1 MQENNIE
8 SKEQSKFSEFI
19 TDKKKIIICTAS
31 VLVIVLAAT
40 MGYMF
45 SVKDK
50 VASWNNKIYSGI
62 SIYGV
67 DLSGQTAEEAK
78 TTLESQ
84 LITKINNKIINV
96 NVGEQNF
103 QLSYNDINSLIDVDA
118 TVKEALAYGK
128 DASLF
133 EKNSMIKK
141 GVNHEMETVL
151 VYDENKIIEFANHIN
166 DAVKVEPID
175 AAISISAGA
184 ISITNETIGKKI
196 NVEALVDKIK
206 ESISPEGSEE
216 VIVVELEDS
225 VPRVT
230 AAELQKI
237 DGILSSF
244 SGSYVNSAAGRVTNM
259 KIATNSVNGTL
270 LMPGDEFSYNKA
282 IGETTAENGYQQAG
296 AYVSGEVVQEYGGG
310 VCHISTT
317 LYRAV
322 MRANLK
328 SSLRYNH
335 SMMVSYAEPSLDA
348 TVYEGDIDYR
358 FVNTYDFPI
367 YIEGYMTSNSIV
379 FNIYGNKE
387 GFGTNTYDLVNEVIE
402 KIDYTTEYVNDAT
415 LAEGSKVTTV
425 NGMPGYRSQ
434 AYLVTYSNG
443 VEVSRE
449 FISSDYYAQ
458 MNTVVKVGAK
468 KANTT
473 TTESNNNS
481 ASTESI
487 NNNTNNSQANGGN
500 ESSENSGNNQT
511 NTTENQNN

>member
-1 MQENNIE
+1 
-8 SKEQSKFSEFI
+8 
-19 TDKKKIIICTAS
+19 
-31 VLVIVLAAT
+31 
-40 MGYMF
+40 
-45 SVKDK
+45 
-50 VASWNNKIYSGI
+50 
-62 SIYGV
+62 
-67 DLSGQTAEEAK
+67 
-78 TTLESQ
+78 
-84 LITKINNKIINV
+84 
-96 NVGEQNF
+96 
-103 QLSYNDINSLIDVDA
+103 
-118 TVKEALAYGK
+118 
-128 DASLF
+128 
-133 EKNSMIKK
+133 
-141 GVNHEMETVL
+141 
-151 VYDENKIIEFANHIN
+151 
-166 DAVKVEPID
+166 
-175 AAISISAGA
+175 
-184 ISITNETIGKKI
+184 
-196 NVEALVDKIK
+196 
-206 ESISPEGSEE
+206 
-216 VIVVELEDS
+216 
-225 VPRVT
+225 
-230 AAELQKI
+230 
-237 DGILSSF
+237 
-244 SGSYVNSAAGRVTNM
+244 M

-282 IGETTAENGYQQAG
+282 IGETTPENGYQQAG

-449 FISSDYYAQ
+449 FISSDYYAP
-458 MNTVVKVGAK
+458 MNTVVKVGTK
-468 KANTT
+468 KQ
-473 TTESNNNS
+473 
-481 ASTESI
+481 I
-487 NNNTNNSQANGGN
+487 LQ
-500 ESSENSGNNQT
+500 Q
-511 NTTENQNN
+511 

>member
-19 TDKKKIIICTAS
+19 TDKKKIIICTVS

-118 TVKEALAYGK
+118 TVEEALAYGK

-196 NVEALVDKIK
+196 NVEELVDKIK
-206 ESISPEGSEE
+206 ESISPEESEE

-237 DGILSSF
+237 DGIVSSF
-244 SGSYVNSAAGRVTNM
+244 SGSYVNSADGRVTNM

-282 IGETTAENGYQQAG
+282 IGETTPENGYQQAG

-358 FVNTYDFPI
+358 FVNIYDFPI

-434 AYLVTYSNG
+434 AYLVTYSDG

-449 FISSDYYAQ
+449 FISSDYYAP
-458 MNTVVKVGAK
+458 MNTVVKVGTK

-473 TTESNNNS
+473 TIESNSNS

-511 NTTENQNN
+511 NTAENQNN

>member
-8 SKEQSKFSEFI
+8 SKEQSKFSEFMA
-19 TDKKKIIICTAS
+19 DKKKLIICTAS
-31 VLVIVLAAT
+31 VLVMILAAT
-40 MGYMF
+40 MGYFF
-45 SVKDK
+45 SIKSK
-50 VASWNNKIYSGI
+50 VDSWNNKIYSGI

-78 TTLESQ
+78 TTLESE
-84 LITKINNKIINV
+84 LITQINNKIV
-96 NVGEQNF
+96 NVKVGEESF
-103 QLSYNDINSLIDVDA
+103 QLSYNDISSLIDIDAIVDD
-118 TVKEALAYGK
+118 ALAYGK

-141 GVNHEMETVL
+141 GVNHEIETIL
-151 VYDENKIIEFANHIN
+151 AYDENKIIEFANHVN
-166 DAVKVEPID
+166 DAVRIEPTD
-175 AAISISAGA
+175 ASINISGGAISIS
-184 ISITNETIGKKI
+184 NETTGKKI
-196 NVEALVDKIK
+196 NVEALVNKIK

-216 VIVVELEDS
+216 EIVVELEDS
-225 VPRVT
+225 LPRVT

-237 DGILSSF
+237 DGVLASF
-244 SGSYVNSAAGRVTNM
+244 SGSYVNSAAGRVNNM

-387 GFGTNTYDLVNEVIE
+387 GFGTNTYDLVNEVTE
-402 KIDYTTEYVNDAT
+402 KIDYTTEYINDAT
-415 LAEGSKVTTV
+415 LAEGTRVTTV
-425 NGMPGYRSQ
+425 NGMPGYTSK

-443 VEVSRE
+443 AEVSRE
-449 FISSDYYAQ
+449 FISSDYYAP
-458 MNTVVKVGAK
+458 MNTIVKVGTK

-473 TTESNNNS
+473 TENSNS

-487 NNNTNNSQANGGN
+487 NNNTNNSQANG
-500 ESSENSGNNQT
+500 ENSQT

>member
-40 MGYMF
+40 MGYIF
-45 SVKDK
+45 SVKNK
-50 VASWNNKIYSGI
+50 VASWNNKIYSGV

-84 LITKINNKIINV
+84 LVTQINNKVIEV
-96 NVGEQNF
+96 MVGEQNF
-103 QLSYNDINSLIDVDA
+103 QLSYDEIDSLIDVNA
-118 TVKEALAYGK
+118 TVEEALAYGK
-128 DASLF
+128 AADLF

-141 GVNHEMETVL
+141 GVNHEMKTVL
-151 VYDENKIIEFANHIN
+151 VYDESKIVEFANKIN
-166 DAVKVEPID
+166 DAVKVEPTD
-175 AAISISAGA
+175 ATINISSGA
-184 ISITNETIGKKI
+184 ISITNEAIGKKI
-196 NVEALVDKIK
+196 DVEALVNKIK
-206 ESISPEGSEE
+206 ESISPDNSIGEAIVIEFEE
-216 VIVVELEDS
+216 NA
-225 VPRVT
+225 PRVT

-237 DGILSSF
+237 NGVVSSF
-244 SGSYVNSAAGRVTNM
+244 SGNYVNNASGRINNM
-259 KIATNSVNGTL
+259 KIATNSINGTL
-270 LMPGDEFSYNKA
+270 LMPGDEFSYNKT
-282 IGETTAENGYQQAG
+282 IGETTPENGYQQAG
-296 AYVSGEVVQEYGGG
+296 AYVAGEVVQEYGGG

-317 LYRAV
+317 LYRAA

-425 NGMPGYRSQ
+425 NGMAGYRSK

-449 FISSDYYAQ
+449 FVSSDYYAP

-468 KANTT
+468 KATTT
-473 TTESNNNS
+473 TTESNS
-481 ASTESI
+481 ATTEST
-487 NNNTNNSQANGGN
+487 NNNTDNSQANGGN
-500 ESSENSGNNQT
+500 ESQGNSETS
-511 NTTENQNN
+511 TTENENN

>member
-1 MQENNIE
+1 
-8 SKEQSKFSEFI
+8 
-19 TDKKKIIICTAS
+19 
-31 VLVIVLAAT
+31 
-40 MGYMF
+40 
-45 SVKDK
+45 
-50 VASWNNKIYSGI
+50 
-62 SIYGV
+62 
-67 DLSGQTAEEAK
+67 
-78 TTLESQ
+78 
-84 LITKINNKIINV
+84 
-96 NVGEQNF
+96 
-103 QLSYNDINSLIDVDA
+103 
-118 TVKEALAYGK
+118 
-128 DASLF
+128 
-133 EKNSMIKK
+133 MIKK

-196 NVEALVDKIK
+196 NVEELVDKIK
-206 ESISPEGSEE
+206 ESISPEESEE

-244 SGSYVNSAAGRVTNM
+244 SGSYVNSADGRVTNM

-449 FISSDYYAQ
+449 FISSDYYAP
-458 MNTVVKVGAK
+458 MNTVVKVGTK

-473 TTESNNNS
+473 TIESNSNS

-511 NTTENQNN
+511 NTAENQNN

>member
-1 MQENNIE
+1 M
-8 SKEQSKFSEFI
+8 
-19 TDKKKIIICTAS
+19 
-31 VLVIVLAAT
+31 
-40 MGYMF
+40 
-45 SVKDK
+45 
-50 VASWNNKIYSGI
+50 
-62 SIYGV
+62 
-67 DLSGQTAEEAK
+67 
-78 TTLESQ
+78 
-84 LITKINNKIINV
+84 
-96 NVGEQNF
+96 
-103 QLSYNDINSLIDVDA
+103 IDVDA

-317 LYRAV
+317 V
-322 MRANLK
+322 
-328 SSLRYNH
+328 
-335 SMMVSYAEPSLDA
+335 
-348 TVYEGDIDYR
+348 
-358 FVNTYDFPI
+358 
-367 YIEGYMTSNSIV
+367 
-379 FNIYGNKE
+379 
-387 GFGTNTYDLVNEVIE
+387 
-402 KIDYTTEYVNDAT
+402 
-415 LAEGSKVTTV
+415 
-425 NGMPGYRSQ
+425 
-434 AYLVTYSNG
+434 
-443 VEVSRE
+443 
-449 FISSDYYAQ
+449 
-458 MNTVVKVGAK
+458 
-468 KANTT
+468 
-473 TTESNNNS
+473 
-481 ASTESI
+481 
-487 NNNTNNSQANGGN
+487 
-500 ESSENSGNNQT
+500 
-511 NTTENQNN
+511 